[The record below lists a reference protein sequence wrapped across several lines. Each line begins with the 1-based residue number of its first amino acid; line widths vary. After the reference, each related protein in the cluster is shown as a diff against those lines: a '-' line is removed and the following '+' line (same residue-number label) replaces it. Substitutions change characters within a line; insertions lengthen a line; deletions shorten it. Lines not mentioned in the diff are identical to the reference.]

1 MDKEK
6 LIKQIM
12 AECEKDGEPVTY
24 EEAAEMAEM
33 ELKAKTDCRRYE
45 REEKQNKPTTRTPK
59 IDDEKVEII
68 KSVAHQLSRFVRLDT
83 KDMEGAENITIVNIQ
98 KEITFT
104 VGENEYSLTLTKHR
118 KKKEG
123 K

>member
-12 AECEKDGEPVTY
+12 AECEKDNEPVTY

-33 ELKAKTDCRRYE
+33 EMKAKTDCKRYE
-45 REEKQNKPTTRTPK
+45 REEKQNKSTNRAPK
-59 IDDEKVEII
+59 IDDEKVAII
-68 KSVAHQLSRFVRLDT
+68 ESVAHQLDRFVKEDLT
-83 KDMEGAENITIVNIQ
+83 AINVKIANIQ

-118 KKKEG
+118 KKK
-123 K
+123 

>member
-12 AECEKDGEPVTY
+12 AECAKDGEPVTY
-24 EEAAEMAEM
+24 EEALEMAEM
-33 ELKAKTDCRRYE
+33 EIKAKTDCKRYE
-45 REEKQNKPTTRTPK
+45 REVKENKPTNRSPK
-59 IDDEKVEII
+59 IDAEKIAII
-68 KSVAHQLSRFVRLDT
+68 ESVAHQLTRFVKPDA
-83 KDMEGAENITIVNIQ
+83 KAIEGAENVKITNKQ

-118 KKKEG
+118 KKK
-123 K
+123 

>member
-1 MDKEK
+1 MDREK

-12 AECEKDGEPVTY
+12 AECAKDDEPVTY

-33 ELKAKTDCRRYE
+33 EIKAKTDCKRYE
-45 REEKQNKPTTRTPK
+45 REVKENKPTNRAPK
-59 IDDEKVEII
+59 IDAEKIVII
-68 KSVAHQLSRFVRLDT
+68 ESVAHQLTKFIASDENKLD
-83 KDMEGAENITIVNIQ
+83 GAKNIKIVNQQ

-118 KKKEG
+118 KKK
-123 K
+123 

>member
-12 AECEKDGEPVTY
+12 IECEKDGEPVTY

-33 ELKAKTDCRRYE
+33 EIKAKTDCRRYE
-45 REEKQNKPTTRTPK
+45 REEKQNKPTNRTPK
-59 IDDEKVEII
+59 IDDEKVAII
-68 KSVAHQLSRFVRLDT
+68 KSVTEQLNRFVKSDA
-83 KDMEGAENITIVNIQ
+83 KEIEGAKNIKIANIQ

>member
-12 AECEKDGEPVTY
+12 AECAKDGEPVTY

-33 ELKAKTDCRRYE
+33 EMKAKTDCKRYE
-45 REEKQNKPTTRTPK
+45 REEKQNKATNRTPK
-59 IDDEKVEII
+59 IDAEKVEII
-68 KSVAHQLSRFVRLDT
+68 KSVAQQLTRFVKPDA
-83 KDMEGAENITIVNIQ
+83 KDIEGAENIKITNQQ

>member
-12 AECEKDGEPVTY
+12 AECAKDGEPVTY
-24 EEAAEMAEM
+24 EEATEMAEM
-33 ELKAKTDCRRYE
+33 EIKAKTDCKRYE
-45 REEKQNKPTTRTPK
+45 REVKENKSTNRTPK
-59 IDDEKVEII
+59 IDTEKIAII
-68 KSVAHQLSRFVRLDT
+68 ESVARQLTRFVSLD
-83 KDMEGAENITIVNIQ
+83 KNSLNGAENIKIVNQQ

-118 KKKEG
+118 KKK
-123 K
+123 

>member
-12 AECEKDGEPVTY
+12 AECEKDGEPVTR

-33 ELKAKTDCRRYE
+33 ELKAKESGRRYE
-45 REEKQNKPTTRTPK
+45 GDTKKRKPAARTVK
-59 IDDEKVEII
+59 IDSEKVDII
-68 KSVAHQLSRFVRLDT
+68 ESVAHQLSRFVKSDT
-83 KDMEGAENITIVNIQ
+83 EDIVSAENIKIVNQ
-98 KEITFT
+98 QREITFT

-118 KKKEG
+118 KKRD
-123 K
+123 

>member
-12 AECEKDGEPVTY
+12 AECAKDDEPVTY

-33 ELKAKTDCRRYE
+33 EIKAKTDCKRYE
-45 REEKQNKPTTRTPK
+45 REVKKNKPTNRMSK
-59 IDDEKVEII
+59 IDTEKIAII
-68 KSVAHQLSRFVRLDT
+68 KSVAHQLTRFISFD
-83 KDMEGAENITIVNIQ
+83 ENNLNGVENVKIVNQQ

-118 KKKEG
+118 KKK
-123 K
+123 

>member
-12 AECEKDGEPVTY
+12 AECAKDGEPVTY

-33 ELKAKTDCRRYE
+33 EMKAKKDCKRYE
-45 REEKQNKPTTRTPK
+45 RETKENKSTNRTPK
-59 IDDEKVEII
+59 IDAEKVAII
-68 KSVAHQLSRFVRLDT
+68 ESVAHQLTRFVVPDENSI
-83 KDMEGAENITIVNIQ
+83 DGAKNIKIVNQQ

-104 VGENEYSLTLTKHR
+104 VGGNEYSLTLTKHR

>member
-12 AECEKDGEPVTY
+12 TECEKDGEPVTY

-33 ELKAKTDCRRYE
+33 EIKAKTDCKRYE
-45 REEKQNKPTTRTPK
+45 REEKQNKSTNRTPK
-59 IDDEKVEII
+59 IDAEKVEII
-68 KSVAHQLSRFVRLDT
+68 KSVAHQLTRFVKPDT
-83 KDMEGAENITIVNIQ
+83 EDIEGAENIKITNQQ

>member
-1 MDKEK
+1 MDKKEK

-12 AECEKDGEPVTY
+12 AECAKDGEPVTY

-33 ELKAKTDCRRYE
+33 EMKSKTDCKRYE
-45 REEKQNKPTTRTPK
+45 REEKQNKTTNRTPK
-59 IDDEKVEII
+59 IDTEKVEII
-68 KSVAHQLSRFVRLDT
+68 KIVAKAISGSN
-83 KDMEGAENITIVNIQ
+83 MELVTVVNCQ
-98 KEITFT
+98 KEISFAI
-104 VGENEYSLTLTKHR
+104 GENEYSLTLTKHR